1 MHDNRHPQDPAP
13 NREPGP
19 DRARRTSRSRA
30 PGRRAG
36 RPATLALAVAAVGLL
51 AAACASD
58 TSTPPTTAA
67 PPASTPTT
75 TSRTGGPTSAP
86 GTTVAA
92 EPSFDPAP
100 VAWSACSPAGY
111 ECGSVEVPLDYTKP
125 GGRMIALA
133 VKRRPA
139 TDTTT
144 RIGSLFLNPGG
155 PGSPG
160 TQALETIVKDLDP
173 SVGRRFDIV
182 SWDPRGVG
190 GSAPLTCDLGALDFY
205 QTDLSATAP
214 GPDVDAAAKKWADT
228 CNSTFRDELPH
239 LGTQNVTRD
248 LETLRK
254 AVGDDQLT
262 YAGFSYGTLIGL
274 LYAER
279 YPTTVRAILLDGVVD
294 PSLDVKE
301 GTIQQAQAVDDAV
314 DRFVTWCKAHVG
326 SGPDDCAISE
336 DPNAAL
342 GRLFDQ
348 ARTDPLPGKIVGTT
362 VYLSPTFVNFA
373 ITTATYDEQLW
384 PRASRAFS
392 AALQGD
398 ATELAVLANG
408 YVTAASPSLNAA
420 VNCLDTVVPKGAALE
435 QMVTEVARAAPR
447 LGVYNANSSRI
458 CEFWPVAPQPVPP
471 TYRAAGA
478 PTIMVWGTTG
488 DNATPYANAVK
499 IAENLESARLV
510 TLVANQHAALGANDC
525 VARTQ
530 AAYLIDL
537 QVPPEGTKC

>member
-1 MHDNRHPQDPAP
+1 
-13 NREPGP
+13 
-19 DRARRTSRSRA
+19 
-30 PGRRAG
+30 
-36 RPATLALAVAAVGLL
+36 
-51 AAACASD
+51 
-58 TSTPPTTAA
+58 
-67 PPASTPTT
+67 
-75 TSRTGGPTSAP
+75 
-86 GTTVAA
+86 
-92 EPSFDPAP
+92 
-100 VAWSACSPAGY
+100 
-111 ECGSVEVPLDYTKP
+111 
-125 GGRMIALA
+125 
-133 VKRRPA
+133 
-139 TDTTT
+139 
-144 RIGSLFLNPGG
+144 
-155 PGSPG
+155 
-160 TQALETIVKDLDP
+160 
-173 SVGRRFDIV
+173 
-182 SWDPRGVG
+182 
-190 GSAPLTCDLGALDFY
+190 
-205 QTDLSATAP
+205 
-214 GPDVDAAAKKWADT
+214 
-228 CNSTFRDELPH
+228 
-239 LGTQNVTRD
+239 
-248 LETLRK
+248 
-254 AVGDDQLT
+254 
-262 YAGFSYGTLIGL
+262 
-274 LYAER
+274 
-279 YPTTVRAILLDGVVD
+279 VRAILLDGVVD

-314 DRFVTWCKAHVG
+314 DRFVTWCKTHVG

-488 DNATPYANAVK
+488 DNAPRTERVKTPRTSSPPVW
-499 IAENLESARLV
+499 SPSWPTSTV
-510 TLVANQHAALGANDC
+510 LGGERR
-525 VARTQ
+525 VARTSG
-530 AAYLIDL
+530 LPDRP
-537 QVPPEGTKC
+537 QVPPGHEVLSSGRASVTSLIRATGGH